1 MAKKSP
7 ETIGRKK
14 KLSVPELKF
23 KLKAEKFR
31 SLQEKKRVN
40 SASFKKRPHQSAGKN
55 KKYTMGKSLNKDVS
69 KALSTGVG
77 VAEEMGSLGMKVGKT
92 AVKDVEGIGMEGMK
106 EGLKLG
112 KRGTKV
118 GMKVGKTSF
127 KDVEGLGM
135 EGMKEGM
142 KVGKTAFKDVE
153 GLGMEGMKEGMKV
166 GKKSMKF
173 GKKMLTMK
181 KKKKSKMKK
190 KGKSTKGKSTKSSY
204 RAYLSKRLKQVKKA
218 HPSWPQSKVF
228 KEAVKG
234 WKSSK

>member
-1 MAKKSP
+1 MAKKSNKLEVAERKLLVEKSKKDVNPFNPSELGELPDVILEKIQEEIAP
-7 ETIGRKK
+7 EYERRSIEKTPSPNKK
-14 KLSVPELKF
+14 N
-23 KLKAEKFR
+23 
-31 SLQEKKRVN
+31 KKN
-40 SASFKKRPHQSAGKN
+40 KKGGKN
-55 KKYTMGKSLNKDVS
+55 KKYTMGKSLNKDVR

-118 GMKVGKTSF
+118 GMKVGKTAV

-135 EGMKEGM
+135 E
-142 KVGKTAFKDVE
+142 
-153 GLGMEGMKEGMKV
+153 GMEGMKEGMKV

-181 KKKKSKMKK
+181 KKKKSKK
-190 KGKSTKGKSTKSSY
+190 KGKSSKGKSSKGSY

-228 KEAVKG
+228 IEAVKG
-234 WKSSK
+234 WKTSK

>member
-1 MAKKSP
+1 MARSKTK
-7 ETIGRKK
+7 TKK
-14 KLSVPELKF
+14 KCGGQTL
-23 KLKAEKFR
+23 
-31 SLQEKKRVN
+31 
-40 SASFKKRPHQSAGKN
+40 G
-55 KKYTMGKSLNKDVS
+55 KDVG

-92 AVKDVEGIGMEGMK
+92 AVKDVEGLGM

-118 GMKVGKTSF
+118 GMKLGKTAV
-127 KDVEGLGM
+127 KDVEGVGM
-135 EGMKEGM
+135 EG
-142 KVGKTAFKDVE
+142 
-153 GLGMEGMKEGMKV
+153 
-166 GKKSMKF
+166 MKF

-181 KKKKSKMKK
+181 KKKNKNKK
-190 KGKSTKGKSTKSSY
+190 KGKSTKGKSTKGKSTKGSY
-204 RAYLSKRLKQVKKA
+204 RAYLSKRLKEVKKA

>member
-1 MAKKSP
+1 MPKKSP

-23 KLKAEKFR
+23 NLKPQSFH
-31 SLQEKKRVN
+31 SLPGKKRVN
-40 SASFKKRPHQSAGKN
+40 SMSFKKRPQSAGKN
-55 KKYTMGKSLNKDVS
+55 KKYIMGKSLEKDVS

-77 VAEEMGSLGMKVGKT
+77 VAEDMGSLGMKVGKT
-92 AVKDVEGIGMEGMK
+92 AVKDVEGVGK
-106 EGLKLG
+106 RGLKLG

-118 GMKVGKTSF
+118 GMKVGKTAV
-127 KDVEGLGM
+127 KDVEDVGM
-135 EGMKEGM
+135 EGMK
-142 KVGKTAFKDVE
+142 F
-153 GLGMEGMKEGMKV
+153 
-166 GKKSMKF
+166 GKKGMKF

-181 KKKKSKMKK
+181 KKKSKS
-190 KGKSTKGKSTKSSY
+190 KSTKGSY
-204 RAYLSKRLKQVKKA
+204 RAYLSKRLKEVKKA